1 MDTIRFSRVSYWLF
15 ACESQVVSQRVSGA
29 LRVLSFRV
37 VSELILKLLTRLRKP
52 MVVTSFFYLVCVC
65 DQPC

>member
-1 MDTIRFSRVSYWLF
+1 MDKIRFSRVSYWLF

-37 VSELILKLLTRLRKP
+37 VSELILKLPNKASQTNGGYVLLLF
-52 MVVTSFFYLVCVC
+52 SLCL
-65 DQPC
+65 